1 MKARILLVIAV
12 GAVGTFSLAITS
24 APPSTAA
31 CGGSATLL
39 EASAS
44 CPSAPDGALPV
55 GMSDTRSYVFQPVCG
70 VRVSGVCGSPLRC
83 TTPDGRPG
91 VLHAVTIDGED
102 GGRWCISEAEANDA
116 GVITPGQVLR
126 AMRNLDWPE
135 SALVIQPPDGL
146 TLVNFDTN
154 FYTTSTQPVTRQ
166 VTLLGQQITIEAT
179 PAEYQWQFGDG
190 QSLAST
196 KPGAAYPALTITHN
210 YERKGTYSPQL
221 DTVYSGR
228 YRVGSGPWQDIP
240 GTHTVAGTPEQLRAI
255 EAQPKLVGY

>member
-1 MKARILLVIAV
+1 MMRILAKMLVAALITSLWIIV
-12 GAVGTFSLAITS
+12 GA
-24 APPSTAA
+24 APAQAA
-31 CGGSATLL
+31 CQESVNWSNASEECEVIEGGTLPAGHTDANEYIL
-39 EASAS
+39 H
-44 CPSAPDGALPV
+44 
-55 GMSDTRSYVFQPVCG
+55 PVCG
-70 VRVSGVCGSPLRC
+70 VRVNGVCGSTVAC
-83 TTPDGRPG
+83 TTNTGQSG
-91 VLHAVTIDGED
+91 TYHAVTINGED
-102 GGRWCISEAEANDA
+102 GGLWCIGEAEANDA
-116 GVITPGQVLR
+116 GTITPGQVLR

-228 YRVGSGPWQDIP
+228 YRVGGGPWQDIP
-240 GTHTVAGTPEQLRAI
+240 GTHTVPGTPEQLRAI

>member
-1 MKARILLVIAV
+1 MMRILTSMLV
-12 GAVGTFSLAITS
+12 GATIASSWSILGAVPAQ
-24 APPSTAA
+24 AA
-31 CGGSATLL
+31 CQESVNWSNASEGCEVVGGGTLPTG
-39 EASAS
+39 E
-44 CPSAPDGALPV
+44 
-55 GMSDTRSYVFQPVCG
+55 SDDNEYILHPVCG
-70 VRVSGVCGSPLRC
+70 VRVNAVCGSTVSC
-83 TTPDGRPG
+83 ATNSGQPG
-91 VLHAVTIDGED
+91 TYHAVTINGQD
-102 GGRWCISEAEANDA
+102 GGLWCIGEAEANDA

-154 FYTTSTQPVTRQ
+154 FYTTSTQPVVRQ
-166 VTLLGQQITIEAT
+166 VTLLGQRITIEAT

-190 QSLAST
+190 QSLVST

-210 YERKGTYSPQL
+210 YELKGTYRPQL

-228 YRVGSGPWQDIP
+228 YRVGGGAWQDIP
-240 GTHTVAGTPEQLRAI
+240 GSHTVAGAPQQLRAI